1 MKITSKLKIL
11 LLTILFLAVALF
23 LPTLFIPHETA
34 SANLKDANVTYNSVA
49 KKIVIDEKKNCDV
62 TETITVTYKDDG
74 INVGL
79 VRNVSRVNKI
89 TRVVNGKNYVK
100 TTLNSLEL
108 LSVTMD
114 GEDEYHFLERY
125 GDYFYINIGAD
136 GDYKVG
142 THTYEIHYIYSMGE
156 DLINAFDDFT
166 FDIMDYDFGS
176 TVESFSAEITLPKDF
191 LNGKAAEDVLSFR
204 TNGMSPLGFEGV
216 SAEIDSETF
225 TISCSYGKLAAGDGL
240 TVQLILPQGYFDTS
254 YAPNALYFVT
264 LGVSIAAVI
273 AIALIIFFSRH
284 PFGAVVTT
292 EFYPPDGY
300 SPLDVARVYRGSIGG
315 KDFAALVISWA
326 SKGLISVRLQGK
338 KDIILTKLKD
348 YDCLAATKYSE
359 YERRFFNRLFGIYDV
374 YNTRTQKLVSNQDKI
389 ELYEAAK
396 KLRKPSREKLT
407 KLIIQKVAIS
417 VLSLIPFV
425 LSLVWSN
432 SYMGNGSPIA
442 FILVFPLIAL
452 NVFIYVPMPIWFKLL
467 WCGLFGGAPLA
478 AAIITSTCDYDIYYL
493 LIITA
498 VIFVF
503 GTFSSVLV
511 RAFDK
516 DDKAVRGKVLGFKKF
531 LVLSEL
537 NKLNLL
543 LEEDPDYFYGILPYC
558 YVFGITKKMQK
569 KFSALNV
576 SLPEYFRGGTMD
588 SVGHCISHSM
598 RSVCG
603 GSRTGSGG
611 GGHSSGGGGHG
622 GSSGGGGGGGG
633 CHGR

>member
-1 MKITSKLKIL
+1 MKVKSKFKIL
-11 LLTILFLAVALF
+11 IFTLLFLAVTLF
-23 LPTLFIPHETA
+23 LPSFFVPHDVA
-34 SANLKDANVTYNSVA
+34 SANVKDDNVVYNYVA
-49 KKIVIDEKKNCDV
+49 KKIVIDDKKNCDV
-62 TETITVTYKDDG
+62 TETVSVTYKNPR

-79 VRNVSRVNKI
+79 SRNVSRVSKI
-89 TRVVNGKNYVK
+89 TRLVNGKKYTK
-100 TTLNSLEL
+100 TTLNSLQL

-114 GEDEYHFLERY
+114 GEEEYNFLETV
-125 GDYFYINIGAD
+125 GDHFYINTGAD

-142 THTYEIHYIYSMGE
+142 THVYEIHYLYSMGE
-156 DLINAFDDFT
+156 DFINDFDDFT
-166 FDIMDYDFGS
+166 FDLMDYDFGS
-176 TVESFSAEITLPKDF
+176 AVGEFSAEITLPKDF
-191 LNGKAAEDVLSFR
+191 LNGKAAEEVLSFR
-204 TNGMSPLGFEGV
+204 TNDMSPLSLEEV
-216 SAEIDSETF
+216 SAIIDEENF
-225 TISCSYGKLAAGDGL
+225 TVSCSFGKLAAGDGL

-254 YAPNALYFVT
+254 YTPNALYFVT

-300 SPLDVARVYRGSIGG
+300 SPLDVARTYRGAIGG
-315 KDFAALVISWA
+315 KDFAALIISWA
-326 SKGLISVRLQGK
+326 SKGLVSIQLQGK

-348 YDCLAATKYSE
+348 YDCPGVTKYSE
-359 YERRFFNRLFGIYDV
+359 HERRFFSRLFGVYDV
-374 YNTRTQKLVSNQDKI
+374 YNSRTQKLLSNSDKT
-389 ELYEAAK
+389 ELYETVK

-425 LSLVWSN
+425 LCLVWSN
-432 SYMGNGSPIA
+432 SYMGYGSPMA
-442 FILVFPLIAL
+442 FILIFPLIAI

-478 AAIITSTCDYDIYYL
+478 AVIITSICVYDIYYL

-498 VIFVF
+498 LIFVF
-503 GTFSSVLV
+503 GTFSSALV
-511 RAFDK
+511 RAFDN
-516 DDKAVRGKVLGFKKF
+516 DDKKARGKVLGFKNF
-531 LVLSEL
+531 LALAEL
-537 NKLNLL
+537 NKLNAL
-543 LEEDPDYFYGILPYC
+543 LEENPEYFYDILPYC

-576 SLPEYFRGGTMD
+576 SLPEYFHGGSMD
-588 SVGHCISHSM
+588 SVGHRVAHSM

-603 GSRTGSGG
+603 GSRTGGG
-611 GGHSSGGGGHG
+611 GGGSHGGGGG
-622 GSSGGGGGGGG
+622 RSGSSGGGGGGGG